1 MPSPRTRRLM
11 LDEETLQHL
20 LQGWPLIQ
28 ITGKAGIPPE
38 IYRFTYN
45 LRGLYVS
52 GSGEILERDS
62 HVLEVNLTLGYP
74 RRAPQCRMLTPV
86 FHPNFDDSMVC
97 IGDFWAASEGLDQ
110 LVIRIGR
117 MITYQEYNTRS
128 PLNGL
133 AAKWAAQNSQ
143 LLPIDPR
150 PVAPPLNRTPKAPA
164 PEEGKK
170 PVAVQLA
177 ADIPAAVAVED
188 QWSNKIVIAPEN
200 SAVLSQTASDSTV
213 SNSTVSNPGVS
224 SPAVSSPVVSRLE
237 ELKTEPAALSQEDGS
252 PRRRILFLTL
262 VAILV
267 GSSVWY
273 GLHRQSQLRAGGA
286 GHRSQNTNRSST
298 DAINSETKGSRRAE
312 RRNQL
317 HDSVMQL
324 PSSSNPEALRAEEN
338 ARKSMLARDNASAI
352 TALKYAVSI
361 DPTFSRAWIEL
372 GWMYSASGDKN
383 SALSAYQKAV
393 ETDPNQVVPY
403 KILAYDYAFLANR
416 DEAIATWK
424 KLQIIAP
431 DDPDIAPN
439 LGGLYMAQKRYPE
452 ALAIF
457 ESAAKGAPSD
467 AFAQMRLGMVRLR
480 SRKTAEGM
488 QAMHKA
494 LQLDPGSE
502 MLNDVAYEMAEADT
516 NLSEAL
522 DYSLRSIK
530 EVEEQ
535 SQRVDFQNV
544 QQADLQIPLTITS
557 YWDTVGWIYFKMGDL
572 ARAESYL
579 TPAWQLQQSGLMGD
593 HLGQV
598 YEGQKKLTAALHMY
612 KLAFEANPRLEET
625 PARIRNLAN
634 VSLPEKQ
641 MEARE
646 ELTLMRTVRLPDLT
660 KTDANADFDVLLAIS
675 GKIEKANFLHGSD
688 VLRGAGKTLENA
700 KFEEAFPPSSTAR
713 LVRKGILSCSS
724 YTGCNF
730 VFYPLS
736 VTARTN

>member
-11 LDEETLQHL
+11 LDEETLQRL

-28 ITGKAGIPPE
+28 IAGKAGIPPE

-110 LVIRIGR
+110 LIIRIGR

-133 AAKWAAQNSQ
+133 AAKWAAQNAH

-150 PVAPPLNRTPKAPA
+150 PVAPPLNGAPQAPA
-164 PEEGKK
+164 QQEGDK
-170 PVAVQLA
+170 PIEVPLA
-177 ADIPAAVAVED
+177 ADVPAAVDD
-188 QWSNKIVIAPEN
+188 QWNSKIVIAPEN
-200 SAVLSQTASDSTV
+200 SAVLNETVSDSMASNFTASKS
-213 SNSTVSNPGVS
+213 
-224 SPAVSSPVVSRLE
+224 AVSSPVVSGLE
-237 ELKTEPAALSQEDGS
+237 ESKTEPAALSQEDGS
-252 PRRRILFLTL
+252 PRRRMLFLTL

-267 GSSVWY
+267 GSLIWY
-273 GLHRQSQLRAGGA
+273 GFHRLSQRQAEGA
-286 GHRSQNTNRSST
+286 GQRSENTNRSLT
-298 DAINSETKGSRRAE
+298 HAINPETKTSQRAG

-317 HDSVMQL
+317 RESVMQL
-324 PSSSNPEALRAEEN
+324 PASSNPEALRAEAN

-352 TALKYAVSI
+352 TALKYAVSL

-372 GWMYSASGDKN
+372 GWIYSATGDTS
-383 SALSAYQKAV
+383 SALGAYRKGV
-393 ETDPNQVVPY
+393 EADATQVVPY
-403 KILAYDYAFLANR
+403 KILGYEYAFLANR

-431 DDPDIAPN
+431 ADPDIAPS

-457 ESAAKGAPSD
+457 ESAAKAYPSD
-467 AFAQMRLGMVRLR
+467 AFAQMRLGMVQLR
-480 SRKTAEGM
+480 SRKTDEGM

-494 LQLDPGSE
+494 LQLDPGPE

-516 NLSEAL
+516 NFAEAL
-522 DYSLRSIK
+522 DYSLRSVK
-530 EVEEQ
+530 EAEEQ
-535 SQRVDFQNV
+535 SQRVDFRSI
-544 QQADLQIPLTITS
+544 QQADLELSLSITA
-557 YWDTVGWIYFKMGDL
+557 YWDTLGWIYFKMGDL

-579 TPAWQLQQSGLMGD
+579 TPAWQLREDGLVGD

-598 YEGQKKLTAALHMY
+598 YERQKKLSAALHMY

-625 PARIRNLAN
+625 PSRIRNLAN
-634 VSLPEKQ
+634 VSLPQKQ
-641 MEARE
+641 MDARD
-646 ELTLMRTVRLPDLT
+646 ELTSMRTVRLPDIT
-660 KTDANADFDVLLAIS
+660 RTEANADFNVLFAVS

-688 VLRGAGKTLENA
+688 LLRSAGKTLENA
-700 KFEEAFPPSSTAR
+700 NFEEPFPPASTVR
-713 LVRKGILSCSS
+713 LVRRGILSCSS
-724 YTGCNF
+724 YSGCNF

-736 VTARTN
+736 VAARTN

>member
-1 MPSPRTRRLM
+1 M

-110 LVIRIGR
+110 LIIRIGR

-133 AAKWAAQNSQ
+133 AAKWAAQNSH

-150 PVAPPLNRTPKAPA
+150 PVAPPLNRTPNAPA

-170 PVAVQLA
+170 PVGVQLA

-188 QWSNKIVIAPEN
+188 QWSNKIVIAPDN
-200 SAVLSQTASDSTV
+200 SAVLSQTFSDSTV
-213 SNSTVSNPGVS
+213 SNSTVSNP
-224 SPAVSSPVVSRLE
+224 AVSGPVVSRLE
-237 ELKTEPAALSQEDGS
+237 ELNTEPAAASREDRF
-252 PRRRILFLTL
+252 PRWRVILFLTL
-262 VAILV
+262 ATILV
-267 GSSVWY
+267 GSLIWY
-273 GLHRQSQLRAGGA
+273 GLHRQSQFRIGGA
-286 GHRSQNTNRSST
+286 PHQSENSTRSSSPAT
-298 DAINSETKGSRRAE
+298 DAPRPGGL
-312 RRNQL
+312 RNRL
-317 HDSVMQL
+317 RESAMQL
-324 PSSSNPEALRAEEN
+324 PGSSNPEALRAEEN
-338 ARKSMLARDNASAI
+338 ARKSVLTRDNASAI
-352 TALKYAVSI
+352 TALKHAVSL

-372 GWMYSASGDKN
+372 GWVYSATADKS
-383 SALSAYQKAV
+383 SALSAFQKAV
-393 ETDPNQVVPY
+393 EADPRQIVPY

-424 KLQIIAP
+424 KLQDIAP

-439 LGGLYMAQKRYPE
+439 LGGLYMAQQRYPE
-452 ALAIF
+452 AAALF
-457 ESAAKGAPSD
+457 ESAAKASPSD
-467 AFAQMRLGMVRLR
+467 AFAQLRLGMVRLR
-480 SRKTAEGM
+480 SGNTAEGM

-494 LQLDPGSE
+494 LQLDPGAG
-502 MLNDVAYEMAEADT
+502 MLNNVAYEMAEANT
-516 NLSEAL
+516 NLAEAL
-522 DYSLRSIK
+522 DYSRRSIK

-535 SQRVDFQNV
+535 SQKVDFQNI
-544 QQADLQIPLTITS
+544 QKADLQLPQTIAS
-557 YWDTVGWIYFKMGDL
+557 YWDTLGWIYFKMGDL

-579 TPAWQLQQSGLMGD
+579 TPAWQLRQEGLVGD

-598 YEGQKKLTAALHMY
+598 YERQKRLSAALHMY
-612 KLAFEANPRLEET
+612 NLALEANPRLEET
-625 PARIRNLAN
+625 PSRVRNLAS
-634 VSLPEKQ
+634 VSPPEKP
-641 MEARE
+641 MNARE
-646 ELTLMRTVRLPDLT
+646 ELTSMRTVRLPTIT
-660 KTDANADFDVLLAIS
+660 KTDAYADFDILLAVS
-675 GKIEKANFLHGSD
+675 GKIEKANFLRGSD
-688 VLRGAGKTLENA
+688 VLRSAGKTLENA
-700 KFEEAFPPSSTAR
+700 QFKEPFPPTSTAR

-730 VFYPLS
+730 VFFPLS
-736 VTARTN
+736 VAASTN

>member
-110 LVIRIGR
+110 LIIRIGR

-133 AAKWAAQNSQ
+133 AAKWAAQNSH

-150 PVAPPLNRTPKAPA
+150 PVAPPLNRTPNAPA

-170 PVAVQLA
+170 PVGVQLA

-188 QWSNKIVIAPEN
+188 QWSNKIVIAPDN
-200 SAVLSQTASDSTV
+200 SAVLSQTFSDSTV
-213 SNSTVSNPGVS
+213 SNSTVSNP
-224 SPAVSSPVVSRLE
+224 AVSGPVVSRLE
-237 ELKTEPAALSQEDGS
+237 ELNTEPAAASREDRF
-252 PRRRILFLTL
+252 PRWRVILFLTL
-262 VAILV
+262 ATILV
-267 GSSVWY
+267 GSLIWY
-273 GLHRQSQLRAGGA
+273 GLHRQSQFRIGGA
-286 GHRSQNTNRSST
+286 PHQSENSTRSSSPAT
-298 DAINSETKGSRRAE
+298 DAPRPGGL
-312 RRNQL
+312 RNRL
-317 HDSVMQL
+317 RESAMQL
-324 PSSSNPEALRAEEN
+324 PGSSNPEALRAEEN
-338 ARKSMLARDNASAI
+338 ARKSVLTRDNASAI
-352 TALKYAVSI
+352 TALKHAVSL

-372 GWMYSASGDKN
+372 GWVYSATADKS
-383 SALSAYQKAV
+383 SALSAFQKAV
-393 ETDPNQVVPY
+393 EADPRQIVPY

-424 KLQIIAP
+424 KLQDIAP

-439 LGGLYMAQKRYPE
+439 LGGLYMAQQRYPE
-452 ALAIF
+452 AAALF
-457 ESAAKGAPSD
+457 ESAAKASPSD
-467 AFAQMRLGMVRLR
+467 AFAQLRLGMVRLR
-480 SRKTAEGM
+480 SGNTAEGM

-494 LQLDPGSE
+494 LQLDPGAG
-502 MLNDVAYEMAEADT
+502 MLNNVAYEMAEANT
-516 NLSEAL
+516 NLAEAL
-522 DYSLRSIK
+522 DYSRRSIK

-535 SQRVDFQNV
+535 SQKVDFQNI
-544 QQADLQIPLTITS
+544 QKADLQLPQTIAS
-557 YWDTVGWIYFKMGDL
+557 YWDTLGWIYFKMGDL

-579 TPAWQLQQSGLMGD
+579 TPAWQLRQEGLVGD

-598 YEGQKKLTAALHMY
+598 YERQKRLSAALHMY
-612 KLAFEANPRLEET
+612 NLALEANPRLEET
-625 PARIRNLAN
+625 PSRVRNLAS
-634 VSLPEKQ
+634 VSPPEKP
-641 MEARE
+641 MNARE
-646 ELTLMRTVRLPDLT
+646 ELTSMRTVRLPTIT
-660 KTDANADFDVLLAIS
+660 KTDAYADFDILLAVS
-675 GKIEKANFLHGSD
+675 GKIEKANFLRGSD
-688 VLRGAGKTLENA
+688 VLRSAGKTLENA
-700 KFEEAFPPSSTAR
+700 QFKEPFPPTSTAR

-730 VFYPLS
+730 VFFPLS
-736 VTARTN
+736 VTASTN